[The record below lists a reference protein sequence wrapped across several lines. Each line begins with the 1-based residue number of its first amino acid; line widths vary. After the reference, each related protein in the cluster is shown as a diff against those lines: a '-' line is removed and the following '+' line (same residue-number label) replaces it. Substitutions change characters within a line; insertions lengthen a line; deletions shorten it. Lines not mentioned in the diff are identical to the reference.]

1 MGKSVTGE
9 DFVVGQDSIYLAT
22 PEIDLEFLFSDT
34 DEPVGSDKIDLA
46 TFTGPLHPIGIL
58 IAEDGKQWLH
68 LISLM
73 HKPFQVNQHIYVQ
86 G

>member
-34 DEPVGSDKIDLA
+34 DEPVGSDIIVLA
-46 TFTGPLHPIGIL
+46 TFTPLYSLFLDFWCHFGEIHAIL
-58 IAEDGKQWLH
+58 
-68 LISLM
+68 
-73 HKPFQVNQHIYVQ
+73 V
-86 G
+86 